1 MSATSKLGSL
11 VRRLRKEKKL
21 TQAQVA
27 EMSGLA
33 RVHIANLE
41 TGKRGGGRIGW
52 ETVNGLA
59 KAFGI
64 SPDEFARMLEAE
76 KPKSQAVLRGRPKK
90 EPADTPL
97 AAEAKPEAEVKP
109 VKKRNKGGA

>member
-11 VRRLRKEKKL
+11 VRRLRKERNL
-21 TQAQVA
+21 TQIQVA

-76 KPKSQAVLRGRPKK
+76 KPKSQTALRGRPKK
-90 EPADTPL
+90 KPDGPP
-97 AAEAKPEAEVKP
+97 PEAEPKHKAGVKP
-109 VKKRNKGGA
+109 VTKRNKGGA